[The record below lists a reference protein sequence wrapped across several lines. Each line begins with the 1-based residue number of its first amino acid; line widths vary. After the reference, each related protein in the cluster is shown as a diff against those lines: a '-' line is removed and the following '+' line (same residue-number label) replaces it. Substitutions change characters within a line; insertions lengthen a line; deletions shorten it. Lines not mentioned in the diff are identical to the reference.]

1 MYQSLVRQKK
11 LFNDIDAYITGT
23 IDAGMFIVEGRLMPE
38 VSYEQAEKEVRAML
52 DESMTATLAEREYT
66 KLINRAISGLHFA
79 EMGIQNKASGLA
91 GFELLGDA
99 AMINQEADRFKAVSS
114 SDINRIA
121 AEIFQPQRASVLY
134 YGK

>member
-1 MYQSLVRQKK
+1 
-11 LFNDIDAYITGT
+11 
-23 IDAGMFIVEGRLMPE
+23 
-38 VSYEQAEKEVRAML
+38 
-52 DESMTATLAEREYT
+52 
-66 KLINRAISGLHFA
+66 
-79 EMGIQNKASGLA
+79 MGIQNKASGLA